1 VQAEASSARN
11 YATILA
17 VCILAFIL
25 GYFYVQAFSVG
36 WRAIFMIHAVVL
48 FFLGCVLFIRDLR
61 LFLLFITIFAIPL
74 QFGYHVIYQPLHLG
88 VQTSPFSS
96 GVRMDVVDA
105 ILLLLYVHWAFTLS
119 QHRLRHARIT
129 VGGSL
134 GKLFLVWIS
143 YVLIAGVVRSE
154 HLNFT
159 LFEVVTLFKG
169 FMLFFYL
176 INNLSTDRELRV
188 VLYALFANTISHALY
203 MTFQYVTGLNYNLHG
218 EASTHYV
225 AQEGFRPAG
234 FAGSWDAGAAMMQ
247 MVLPVLLA
255 YYFIAKDKVWHRR
268 ALVGI
273 GIVLLGLLLTKVRG
287 AWMAVLVSA
296 VTVLAVSYFRGWLS
310 SAQTFRVAAGGLII
324 LMLVAPF
331 VIERMVSGA
340 WGEDRLPLIYT
351 AWHMFKANWLLGVG
365 ANNYSF
371 YIEQYL
377 PITLRH
383 TWEAGVHNEYLMW
396 LAETGIPGFLMY
408 YTLLLVMIRRLWKLT
423 SSPDPWIYVV
433 ALGFFAAEVG
443 SLPYRMTSPY
453 FFLEVYSQFCVL
465 LAVTCLLET
474 LEKKRIAKVQAGLQD
489 TQRAD

>member
-1 VQAEASSARN
+1 
-11 YATILA
+11 
-17 VCILAFIL
+17 
-25 GYFYVQAFSVG
+25 
-36 WRAIFMIHAVVL
+36 
-48 FFLGCVLFIRDLR
+48 
-61 LFLLFITIFAIPL
+61 
-74 QFGYHVIYQPLHLG
+74 
-88 VQTSPFSS
+88 
-96 GVRMDVVDA
+96 
-105 ILLLLYVHWAFTLS
+105 
-119 QHRLRHARIT
+119 
-129 VGGSL
+129 
-134 GKLFLVWIS
+134 
-143 YVLIAGVVRSE
+143 
-154 HLNFT
+154 
-159 LFEVVTLFKG
+159 
-169 FMLFFYL
+169 MLFFYL

-188 VLYALFANTISHALY
+188 VLYALFANTIAHALY
-203 MTFQYVTGLNYNLHG
+203 MTIQYVTGLNYNLHG
-218 EASTHYV
+218 EASIHYV

-255 YYFIAKDKVWHRR
+255 YYFIVEDKVWHRR

-287 AWMAVLVSA
+287 AWMAMLVSA
-296 VTVLAVSYFRGWLS
+296 VTVLAVSYLRGRLS
-310 SAQTFRVAAGGLII
+310 SAQTFRVAAGGLAI
-324 LMLVAPF
+324 LMLAAPF
-331 VIERMVSGA
+331 VVARMVTGA

-474 LEKKRIAKVQAGLQD
+474 LEKKRIAKVQAGFQD
-489 TQRAD
+489 TQPPTEV